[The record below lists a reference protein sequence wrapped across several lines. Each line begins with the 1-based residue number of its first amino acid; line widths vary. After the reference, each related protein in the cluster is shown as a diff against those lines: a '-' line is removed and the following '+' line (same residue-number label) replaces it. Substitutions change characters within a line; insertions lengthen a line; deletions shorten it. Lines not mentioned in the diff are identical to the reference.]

1 MNRLTLALLTAA
13 LSGCAALE
21 SKLENVPVC
30 SLTHDRAFLA
40 SMYGPIGI
48 SSEVTPRYVKAMCAQ
63 LAGPLPTAR

>member
-1 MNRLTLALLTAA
+1 MNRLALVLLATT

-30 SLTHDRAFLA
+30 SLTHDRAFIA

-48 SSEVTPRYVKAMCAQ
+48 SSEVTPCYVKAMCAQ
-63 LAGPLPTAR
+63 LAGPLPATR